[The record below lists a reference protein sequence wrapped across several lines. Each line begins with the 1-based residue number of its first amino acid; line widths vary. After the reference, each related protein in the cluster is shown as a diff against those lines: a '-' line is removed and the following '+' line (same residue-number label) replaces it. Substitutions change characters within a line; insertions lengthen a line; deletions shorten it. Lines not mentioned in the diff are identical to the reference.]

1 MAKLRVDL
9 GELKRKAPN
18 IGETRELARISG
30 MPVGAFQQIN
40 LDSMPLDAVIA
51 MVMVIQKRSN
61 PRFTLAELDGM
72 EWSDLEIVDTY
83 EPDPTPA
90 PPIKKLRSGAA
101 KS

>member
-9 GELKRKAPN
+9 GELKRKGPN

-30 MPVGAFQQIN
+30 MPVGAFTHID
-40 LDSMPLDAVIA
+40 LDTLPLDAVIA
-51 MVMVIQKRSN
+51 MVVVIQRRAN
-61 PRFTLAELDGM
+61 PNFKVSDLDSM
-72 EWSDLEIVDTY
+72 EWEDLEIVDTY